1 MFYAAITPLLPKL
14 ADDLGL
20 GKNGAGVLTGSY
32 AAGTLLGSLPAGG
45 LIARFGVKSTV
56 LVGITLM
63 SVACLA
69 FAFADTIGVL
79 DAARFLQGVGGA
91 CSWAGGMAWVAG
103 EAPRERRGALLGS
116 AMGFAIFGVQLGP
129 VVGAVARGVGQ
140 EVAFSSTVL
149 FGVALSVWAWTMPV
163 RRAEGETLATPS
175 EALRSRTMLAGM
187 WLTALP
193 AAAVGVLDVLAP
205 LRLGAGG
212 GRARRAGGCGVLAV
226 LAPLPLAALGA
237 SALAR
242 AATFFAAA
250 GVEAIVTPAVGR
262 YTDRAGART
271 VVRGGLA
278 ATVAGLVV
286 LQLPDTALG
295 LSIVVIAVSGLLG
308 VLWVPAMS
316 LLTGGAERIGLDH
329 GFAFAYFNLAWAAGF
344 SVGAF
349 AGGTL
354 AEVTSDGAAYA
365 GVAVLYAV
373 SAAYALF
380 GRPGGGSRVVD
391 GTELARG

>member
-1 MFYAAITPLLPKL
+1 MRRLVLLVGAIVLVDTMFYAAITPLLPKL
-14 ADDLGL
+14 ADDLDL
-20 GKNGAGVLTGSY
+20 GKNGAGVLTGAY
-32 AAGTLLGSLPAGG
+32 AAGALLGSLPAGG
-45 LIARFGVKSTV
+45 LIARFGVKPTV
-56 LVGITLM
+56 IVGLTLM
-63 SVACLA
+63 SVSCLA
-69 FAFADTIGVL
+69 FAFGATVGVL
-79 DAARFLQGVGGA
+79 DGARFLQGVGGA
-91 CSWAGGMAWVAG
+91 YSWAGGMAWVAG

-149 FGVALSVWAWTMPV
+149 FGVALGVWAWTMPV
-163 RRAEGETLATPS
+163 RRAEGDALATPS

-193 AAAVGVLDVLAP
+193 AAAFGVLDVLAP
-205 LRLGAGG
+205 LHLD
-212 GRARRAGGCGVLAV
+212 
-226 LAPLPLAALGA
+226 ALGA
-237 SALAR
+237 SALAL

-262 YTDRAGART
+262 YTDRRGART
-271 VVRGGLA
+271 VIRAGLA
-278 ATVAGLVV
+278 ATVAAFVV

-295 LSIVVIAVSGLLG
+295 LALVVVAVSGLLG
-308 VLWVPAMS
+308 VLWVPAMG

-344 SVGAF
+344 SLGAF
-349 AGGTL
+349 AGGSL
-354 AEVTSDGAAYA
+354 AEVTSDAVAYA
-365 GVAVLYAV
+365 GVAALYAISALYAV
-373 SAAYALF
+373 VG
-380 GRPGGGSRVVD
+380 GRGGGAVAE

>member
-1 MFYAAITPLLPKL
+1 VRRLVLLVGAIVLVDTMFYAAITPLLPKL
-14 ADDLGL
+14 AADLDL
-20 GKNGAGVLTGSY
+20 GKNGAGVLTGAY
-32 AAGTLLGSLPAGG
+32 AAGTLLGSLPAGW
-45 LIARFGVKSTV
+45 LIARFGVKPTV
-56 LVGITLM
+56 ILGLTLM
-63 SVACLA
+63 SVSCLV
-69 FAFADTIGVL
+69 FAFAKTIGLL

-91 CSWAGGMAWVAG
+91 CSWAGGMTWIAR

-140 EVAFSSTVL
+140 EFAFSSTVV
-149 FGVALSVWAWTMPV
+149 FAVALGVWAWTMPV
-163 RRAEGETLATPS
+163 RRADGDALATPS
-175 EALRSRTMLAGM
+175 EALRSRAMLAGM

-193 AAAVGVLDVLAP
+193 AAAFGVLDVLAP
-205 LRLGAGG
+205 LRLD
-212 GRARRAGGCGVLAV
+212 
-226 LAPLPLAALGA
+226 ALGA
-237 SALAR
+237 SALAL

-278 ATVAGLVV
+278 ATVAGLVI

-295 LSIVVIAVSGLLG
+295 LSLVVIAVSGLLG
-308 VLWVPAMS
+308 VLWVPAMG
-316 LLTGGAERIGLDH
+316 LLTGGAEKIGLDH

-344 SVGAF
+344 TLGAF

-365 GVAVLYAV
+365 GVAILYAV
-373 SAAYALF
+373 SEAYALLG
-380 GRPGGGSRVVD
+380 GRGGGTVAES
-391 GTELARG
+391 TELARG

>member
-1 MFYAAITPLLPKL
+1 
-14 ADDLGL
+14 
-20 GKNGAGVLTGSY
+20 
-32 AAGTLLGSLPAGG
+32 
-45 LIARFGVKSTV
+45 
-56 LVGITLM
+56 M
-63 SVACLA
+63 SVSCLV
-69 FAFADTIGVL
+69 FAFAKTIGLL

-91 CSWAGGMAWVAG
+91 CSWAGGMTWVAR

-140 EVAFSSTVL
+140 EFAFSSTVV
-149 FGVALSVWAWTMPV
+149 FAVALGVWAWTMPV
-163 RRAEGETLATPS
+163 RRADGDALATPS
-175 EALRSRTMLAGM
+175 EALRNRAMLAGM

-193 AAAVGVLDVLAP
+193 AAAFGVLDVLAP
-205 LRLGAGG
+205 LHLD
-212 GRARRAGGCGVLAV
+212 
-226 LAPLPLAALGA
+226 ALGA
-237 SALAR
+237 SALAL

-271 VVRGGLA
+271 IVRGGLA
-278 ATVAGLVV
+278 ATVAGLVI

-295 LSIVVIAVSGLLG
+295 LSLVVIAVSGVLG

-316 LLTGGAERIGLDH
+316 LLTGGAETIGLDH

-344 SVGAF
+344 SLGAF

-365 GVAVLYAV
+365 GVAILYAI
-373 SAAYALF
+373 SAAYALLG
-380 GRPGGGSRVVD
+380 GRGGGTVAE
-391 GTELARG
+391 GTGLARG